1 MLLVSAPFFV
11 AVTPSVASAA
21 SSGDITISE
30 FMADSATIADA
41 DGEWIE
47 LHNNTGAAIDLS
59 GWSIDDG
66 GSAHTFGSLIIAPG
80 TAAVICRNS
89 STASNGGVVC
99 SDSWA
104 GMSLSNSGDTIT
116 VYDDLANTI
125 DTVTYTSG
133 DVTTGHAN
141 TVVSGT
147 IGSESSARYH
157 ADNFGTPYGTALL
170 DETPP
175 VISNLRPAD
184 GRHVRGIFETR
195 AWASDPDSAI
205 SDVSLSVTG
214 PVNSGP
220 HAMVFDGTQNRWE
233 YPLDTNAL
241 GLTDGVYDF
250 TFTATN
256 GDGLQTTRTVNNITI
271 DNTRPLATLTTPV
284 HGSSTSGVVAIS
296 GTASDAHLVRWRLR
310 IRDTSTNTNILSY
323 VSTDTS
329 NITYNWNSAGYNGN
343 YAIILTAYDTAGN
356 SSTTVTGVNRAVINV
371 ANDVIAPTMQVVD
384 PEPGEALH
392 RHEEVFIRANDASG
406 ISSVEMQFSGNPAWF
421 PVSFRPDTKYPDRYF
436 QKIPDAISDGVYDI
450 TFRAT
455 DTAGNQTT
463 QTIPGVIVDKTN
475 PVLNVTNP
483 GTNLSGS
490 VPIVGDISDNMQ
502 IGHYRVQIMSGAL
515 PPHFAKTD
523 LIYNQL
529 FTVNATTFS
538 GVLDTIDTTAF
549 ADGTYHL
556 RIVTM
561 DEAGN
566 NVDERYVSITID
578 NSTTPSP
585 VITPGSGGSTGSGDA
600 QPTITFAAAPA
611 GLAGGGIGFVGG
623 ANLGAGNVLGAN
635 TDNANAQTQTTG
647 STSSTSTTGG
657 TAGRVKATSDTKR
670 SWVSYWYYWLPALL
684 ALIGLLLLLA
694 KRRRDKDGQNTT
706 A

>member
-11 AVTPSVASAA
+11 AVAPSVAYAA
-21 SSGDITISE
+21 SSGDVTISE
-30 FMADSATIADA
+30 FMADPATITDA

-66 GSAHTFGSLIIAPG
+66 GSSHAFGSVVVAPG
-80 TAAVICRNS
+80 TGVVLCRNG
-89 STASNGGVVC
+89 STASNGGVIC
-99 SDSWA
+99 GDSWA

-116 VYDDLANTI
+116 LQDDLANVI
-125 DTVTYTSG
+125 DSVTYTSG
-133 DVTTGHAN
+133 NVTTGQAN
-141 TVVSGT
+141 TVTSSVIGT
-147 IGSESSARYH
+147 ETVAKYH
-157 ADNFGTPYGTALL
+157 SDNFGTPYGTPLL
-170 DETPP
+170 DTSAPI
-175 VISNLRPAD
+175 ISNLRPAD

-195 AWASDPDSAI
+195 AWASDSESGI
-205 SDVSLSVTG
+205 NDVSLSVTG

-220 HAMVFDGTQNRWE
+220 HAMVFDAAQNRWE
-233 YPLDTNAL
+233 YPLETNTL
-241 GLTDGVYDF
+241 GLSDGIYDF

-271 DNTRPLATLTTPV
+271 DNTRPATTLTSPV
-284 HGSSTSGVVAIS
+284 HGSTTSGTIAIS
-296 GTASDAHLVRWRLR
+296 GTASDAHLSRWRLR
-310 IRDTSTNTNILSY
+310 IRDISTNTNVFSY

-329 NITYNWNSAGYNGN
+329 NITYNWNSAGYNGD
-343 YAIILTAYDTAGN
+343 YAIILTAYDEAGN
-356 SSTTVTGVNRAVINV
+356 QSTAVTGVNRAVVHV
-371 ANDVIAPTMQVVD
+371 ANDVIAPTMQIID
-384 PEPGEALH
+384 PDPGQALH
-392 RHEEVFIRANDASG
+392 RHEEVFVRANDASG
-406 ISSVEMQFSGNPAWF
+406 ISAVEMQVTGNSTWF
-421 PVSFRPDTKYPDRYF
+421 PVSFRPDSKYPDRYF
-436 QKIPDAISDGVYDI
+436 EKIPDAISDGVYDI

-463 QTIPGVIVDKTN
+463 QTVLGVIVDKTN

-483 GTNLSGS
+483 GASLSGS
-490 VPIVGDISDNMQ
+490 VPIVGSISDNMQ

-529 FTVNATTFS
+529 FSVNATTFS

-566 NVDERYVSITID
+566 NVDERYQGITID
-578 NSTTPSP
+578 NSTTPAP
-585 VITPGSGGSTGSGDA
+585 VITPGSGGSTGSGDT

-611 GLAGGGIGFVGG
+611 GLAGGIGFVGG

-635 TDNANAQTQTTG
+635 TDNPNAQTQATSNTSSASTTG
-647 STSSTSTTGG
+647 STT
-657 TAGRVKATSDTKR
+657 GRVKATSDTKR
-670 SWVSYWYYWLPALL
+670 SWLSYWYYWLPALL
-684 ALIGLLLLLA
+684 VLLGLILLLA
-694 KRRRDKDGQNTT
+694 KRRRNKDGQTT
-706 A
+706 SV